1 MDKTMRCQCGRQ
13 RTVALDKNF
22 RTVLLCLECDE
33 VERSDRFRAI
43 AGMSGLG
50 ALPQAEAATIR
61 AGRG

>member
-33 VERSDRFRAI
+33 VEPVKRSEDAQP
-43 AGMSGLG
+43 A
-50 ALPQAEAATIR
+50 Q
-61 AGRG
+61 